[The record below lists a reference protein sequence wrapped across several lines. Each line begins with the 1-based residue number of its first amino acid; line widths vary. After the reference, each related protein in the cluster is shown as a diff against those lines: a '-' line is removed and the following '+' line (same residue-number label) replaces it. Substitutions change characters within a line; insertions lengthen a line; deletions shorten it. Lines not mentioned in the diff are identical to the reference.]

1 MISRGLLWILIAG
14 SAASSFAQVSFE
26 RILNAAKEPQNW
38 LTYSGSV
45 QSQRY
50 TGLTQITP
58 DNAKNLEQQWV
69 FQAHSLEH
77 FEATPLVVDGVMYTV
92 QAPNDIVALDAA
104 SGRVYWV
111 YAYVPSPDAL
121 PCCGM
126 INRGLAI
133 LGDTLFMGTVDAHL
147 IAVNAKSGRPVWDT
161 KVAEAQSG
169 YALTHA
175 PLVIKDKVI
184 VGSAGGEYGIR
195 GFIAAYDV
203 KTGKEAWRFYT
214 IPGPGEPGHET
225 WLSKDGKDDAW
236 KTGGASVWVTGSYD
250 PELNLTYWGIGN
262 PGPDWNGDS
271 RPGDNLYS
279 DSVVALDP
287 DTGKLKWYYQFSP
300 HDEFDFDSVQV
311 PVLAEVPWQGKDGRT
326 QSRKVMLW
334 ANRNGMFYV
343 IDRTSGEFLQGKPFA
358 KVNWLTGFDEKG
370 RPMRAPG
377 KAPSTEGTLIFPGNQ
392 GATNYYSPSYSP
404 RTGLFYIPT
413 WENTSSIYFKSPVE
427 YVEGRQY
434 TGTFPRMTVS
444 FRGNVQNQLTED
456 EGYGAVHA
464 MDPKTGERKWEFKM
478 ADVTESGILTT
489 ASDVLFIGGREGN
502 FFALNARNGS
512 LLWKAALG
520 GNIASGPISYSVNGR
535 QYIAVAG
542 GNSLFV
548 FALRQ

>member
-1 MISRGLLWILIAG
+1 MISRGLLVLLIAG
-14 SAASSFAQVSFE
+14 SVYGQVTFE
-26 RILNAAKEPQNW
+26 RILNASKEPQNW
-38 LTYSGSV
+38 LTYSGSA

-58 DNAKNLEQQWV
+58 DNVKNLEQQWI
-69 FQAHSLEH
+69 FQARSLEH

-92 QAPNDIVALDAA
+92 QAPNDIVALDAV

-111 YAYVPSPDAL
+111 YPYIPSPDAR

-147 IAVNAKSGRPVWDT
+147 IAVNAKSGRPIWDV

-175 PLVIKDKVI
+175 PLVVKDKVI
-184 VGSAGGEYGIR
+184 VGTAGGEYGIR

-214 IPGPGEPGHET
+214 IPGPGEPGNQT
-225 WLSKDGKDDAW
+225 WTGDSW
-236 KTGGASVWVTGSYD
+236 KTGGGSVWVTGSYD

-300 HDEFDFDSVQV
+300 HDEFDYDSVQV
-311 PVLAEVPWQGKDGRT
+311 PVLAEMQWKGSQ
-326 QSRKVMLW
+326 RKVMLW

-377 KAPSTEGTLIFPGNQ
+377 KTPSTEGTLIFPGNQ

-444 FRGNVQNQLTED
+444 FRGNVQNQITED

-489 ASDVLFIGGREGN
+489 ASDVLFVGGREGN
-502 FFALNARNGS
+502 FFALNARTGS
-512 LLWKAALG
+512 MLWKAALG

-535 QYIAVAG
+535 QYIAVAA
-542 GNSLFV
+542 GNSLFA